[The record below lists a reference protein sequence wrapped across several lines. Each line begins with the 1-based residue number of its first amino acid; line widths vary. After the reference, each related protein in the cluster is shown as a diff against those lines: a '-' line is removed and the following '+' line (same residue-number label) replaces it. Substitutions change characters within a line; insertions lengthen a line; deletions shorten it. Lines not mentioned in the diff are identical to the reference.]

1 MRTRL
6 LPLAVPIAALTLAA
20 GCGTEDTASDASTST
35 TPSSSAS
42 SQMSS
47 SAPSTPSDKPSKA
60 VDLPACGKVWS
71 EGKRLPRGYK
81 GCQKHGVKDHSLI
94 IRCEIGNTL
103 ATYGTAYYA
112 PAGGRIVKAHPSRN
126 KDRNWKFVYNTC
138 TG

>member
-1 MRTRL
+1 MRSRL
-6 LPLAVPIAALTLAA
+6 LPLAVPLVAVMLVA
-20 GCGTEDTASDASTST
+20 GCGSQDTASDASASK
-35 TPSSSAS
+35 TPSSTAPSEP
-42 SQMSS
+42 SS
-47 SAPSTPSDKPSKA
+47 SAPSKTSDKPSKA
-60 VDLPACGKVWS
+60 VHLPACSKVWA

-81 GCQKHGVKDHSLI
+81 GCQEHGVKDHSLI

-103 ATYGTAYYA
+103 ATYGRAYYA